1 MAAGEDSGTTMS
13 FDTVSPL
20 TTRQR
25 ADVQRAVDLA
35 RSICGF
41 AFAVHVGPVAGRSA
55 AVAKHAQLVD
65 PAGAVLVAVD
75 PQARTIEVVVGTRVG
90 VTLDDR
96 ACEFAVLSMTSS
108 FATGDLVGGLREG
121 VVQLAEHARAPKVW
135 HLDQPE

>member
-1 MAAGEDSGTTMS
+1 MAAGDDTTMT
-13 FDTVSPL
+13 FDAIEPITA
-20 TTRQR
+20 RQR
-25 ADVQRAVDLA
+25 EGIQRAVDLA

-41 AFAVHVGPVAGRSA
+41 AFAVHVGPVPSRDA
-55 AVAKHAQLVD
+55 AVAIHAGLAD

-75 PQARTIEVVVGTRVG
+75 PDRRVIEVVTGTRVA
-90 VTLDDR
+90 VPLDDR

-108 FATGDLVGGLREG
+108 FATGDLVGGIREG